1 MAKKENLEIIEF
13 CDNFFPQ
20 IDGVVRVV
28 DNCAKHLNQMGSCEV
43 VVPQYKDES
52 KTIDSKLSY
61 KVSRKKTKIIT
72 LNKFHIIDN
81 TLIL

>member
-28 DNCAKHLNQMGSCEV
+28 DNCANHLNQMGSCEV

-52 KTIDSKLSY
+52 KTIDS
-61 KVSRKKTKIIT
+61 
-72 LNKFHIIDN
+72 
-81 TLIL
+81 